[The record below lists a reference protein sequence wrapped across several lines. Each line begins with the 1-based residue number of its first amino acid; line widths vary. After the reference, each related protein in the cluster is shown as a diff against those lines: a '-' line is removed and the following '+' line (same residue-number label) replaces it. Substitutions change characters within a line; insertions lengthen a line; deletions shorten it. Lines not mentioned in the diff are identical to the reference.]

1 MNQRK
6 SFTLSIAVAAVTG
19 AAYAV
24 LTIALAPISYAAVQ
38 LRVSE
43 ALCIL
48 PYFFPGTAWGLFVGC
63 FLANLITGNIFDI
76 FFGSLATLGAGLI
89 TAYFGRRARRA
100 LADPAVTSLDARSY
114 LSGQLLACF
123 MPVIFNAV
131 IVGAVITGAYEG
143 MNLFRHF
150 GLFLINGAWVG
161 LGELVVLYVIGFPLM
176 RYLPTLKSFRAFVNK
191 VNAV

>member
-6 SFTLSIAVAAVTG
+6 SFTLGIAVAAVTG

-48 PYFFPGTAWGLFVGC
+48 PYFFPSTAWGLFVGC
-63 FLANLITGNIFDI
+63 IFANLITGNIFDI
-76 FFGSLATLGAGLI
+76 IFGSLATLGAGLI
-89 TAYFGRRARRA
+89 TAYLGRRARRA
-100 LADPAVTSLDARSY
+100 LADPNVTTISTRDY
-114 LSGQLLACF
+114 TPGQLLACF

-143 MNLFRHF
+143 MNIFRHF
-150 GLFLINGAWVG
+150 GLF
-161 LGELVVLYVIGFPLM
+161 
-176 RYLPTLKSFRAFVNK
+176 
-191 VNAV
+191 

>member
-1 MNQRK
+1 MDKRIFPIR
-6 SFTLSIAVAAVTG
+6 SLAVAAVTG